1 MKTRMTECLLQVSPS
16 SYSSLLP
23 CVEGGVVSQLWTQ
36 EPRPQD
42 WCEGAL
48 AKRWG
53 GAEQQTGEVSS
64 YWTTYQYSAN
74 FCISNLHIQG
84 ELYRDEELRAYT
96 ASTQLTPGQVS
107 AWYCHRARTCVTVTS
122 LPDTGAE

>member
-1 MKTRMTECLLQVSPS
+1 MTECLLQVSPS

-53 GAEQQTGEVSS
+53 GGEQQTGEVSS
-64 YWTTYQYSAN
+64 DWTTTHQYSAN
-74 FCISNLHIQG
+74 FCISNFHIQG

>member
-1 MKTRMTECLLQVSPS
+1 MSPS

-64 YWTTYQYSAN
+64 SVLN
-74 FCISNLHIQG
+74 FYISNFYARRVIYAISCHIQG

>member
-1 MKTRMTECLLQVSPS
+1 MTECLLQVSPS

-53 GAEQQTGEVSS
+53 GAEQQTGEVRSD
-64 YWTTYQYSAN
+64 WTTHQYSAN
-74 FCISNLHIQG
+74 NFHIQG
-84 ELYRDEELRAYT
+84 ELYRDDELRAYT

-122 LPDTGAE
+122 LPDTGSE